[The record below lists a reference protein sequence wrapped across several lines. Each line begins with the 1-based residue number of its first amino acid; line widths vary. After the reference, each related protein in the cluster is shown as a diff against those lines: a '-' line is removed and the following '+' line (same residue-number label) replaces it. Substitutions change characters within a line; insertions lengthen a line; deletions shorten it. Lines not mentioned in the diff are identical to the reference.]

1 LRTVIDEHGNS
12 VLHYC
17 ILWWE
22 NKDNP
27 FIIFLSND
35 IRENF
40 KEWIDNTDTI
50 LIIRNTEHMSP
61 LEFAALFCNHAVA
74 KTFVRMKIEM
84 SRTRAFPAGKLNK
97 INREIDILLQYAKN
111 GDMNKR
117 IQNYVS
123 YPWINMNVCG
133 NIRLNDTFDFDQT
146 CSVLKELQNSNIV

>member
-1 LRTVIDEHGNS
+1 
-12 VLHYC
+12 
-17 ILWWE
+17 
-22 NKDNP
+22 
-27 FIIFLSND
+27 
-35 IRENF
+35 
-40 KEWIDNTDTI
+40 
-50 LIIRNTEHMSP
+50 MSP

-74 KTFVRMKIEM
+74 KTLVRMKIEM